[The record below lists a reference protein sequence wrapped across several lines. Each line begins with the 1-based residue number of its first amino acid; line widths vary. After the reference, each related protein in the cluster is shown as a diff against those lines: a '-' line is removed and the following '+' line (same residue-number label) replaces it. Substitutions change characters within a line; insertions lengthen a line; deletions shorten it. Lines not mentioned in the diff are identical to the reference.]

1 MKKICFDILEKWAE
15 YVNFDAEQ
23 KSFNLANF
31 SFETHK
37 TTKNLKHI
45 IEDYDESGFLAVMTA
60 KRLFDRML
68 KDSRITLFDA
78 ITDKDE
84 MPKHKEMYDL
94 FYSEEVNK
102 AEESYISNIKA
113 LIGKI
118 TGNLLEDKSLS
129 ETFPDKVLGYTDIV
143 IQSIDKCRLDV
154 YKKSENTALEVT
166 NFSTDIHVF
175 PSLGECVLTL
185 SGAPDGMYLCF
196 IDIEK
201 SADSYFGFFVKSNG
215 NLFSVNDRIDEAF
228 KGQHG
233 NARNGRWA
241 ENKADNIFPYDFI
254 FEYGGHDYKGYA
266 STYTIDKNSL
276 SVFKLQEDAYLPILV
291 AMILIAKK
299 YKDADF
305 SEKKELYIDSLL
317 KVNEGR
323 LNKDENEL
331 MVLSK
336 NEIVQHTNSIN
347 LDFDYNAIMDG
358 SALDEFRYTD
368 RWGNKTNHI
377 SAANNGQIF
386 VDLYGEGFKI
396 EPTLLSTQKLI
407 GTEKDIVVPEFVGSA
422 ERFRAQAYVEIRKQL
437 ASYIRDKM
445 YEEYKNFGGIEAVN
459 KWFVGVI
466 HEHLPEIKKMC
477 VSRYVNIKTGEEK
490 NILGGWRPSNCEEQ
504 YYISM
509 LEDVKEVPYYE
520 YNKPVTVNEVD
531 WKKDR
536 AYDMDTG
543 AACTLFFVFR
553 PMSYI
558 GLENLFGEIPKIVKG
573 WRLERHSTWGNS
585 NLDMTDAVENVN
597 APFEYY
603 ESMSD
608 RYKEKYESDR
618 PYTCF
623 TFAIGFS
630 KRGFKALC
638 KSEGVDIAKLPKE
651 PKKDD

>member
-1 MKKICFDILEKWAE
+1 MKKICFDILEKWAA

-84 MPKHKEMYDL
+84 MLKHKEMYDL

-102 AEESYISNIKA
+102 AEEGYISNIKA

-118 TGNLLEDKSLS
+118 TGNLLEDKELT
-129 ETFPDKVLGYTDIV
+129 ETFPDKVLGYTDAV
-143 IQSIDKCRLDV
+143 IQSIDKCKLDV
-154 YKKSENTALEVT
+154 YQKSENAALEVT
-166 NFSTDIHVF
+166 NFSTGIHVF

-185 SGAPDGMYLCF
+185 SDAPDGMYLCF

-215 NLFSVNDRIDEAF
+215 NLFSINDRIDEAF

-241 ENKADNIFPYDFI
+241 ENKADGIFPYDFI

-266 STYTIDKNSL
+266 STYTIDENNL

-305 SEKKELYIDSLL
+305 SEKEELYIDSLL

-323 LNKDENEL
+323 LNKDANEL

-336 NEIVQHTNSIN
+336 NEIVRHTNSIN

-358 SALDEFRYTD
+358 SALDEFKYTD
-368 RWGNKTNHI
+368 RFGAERNHI
-377 SAANNGQIF
+377 SAGNYGQIF
-386 VDLYGEGFKI
+386 VDLYGDGFEI

-407 GTEKDIVVPEFVGSA
+407 GTGKDIVVPEFVGSA
-422 ERFRAQAYVEIRKQL
+422 ERFRAQAYMEIRKQL
-437 ASYIRDKM
+437 AEYIREKM
-445 YEEYKNFGGIEAVN
+445 HEEYQNFGGIEAVQE
-459 KWFVGVI
+459 WFIGEI
-466 HEHLPEIKKMC
+466 REHLPEIKKMC
-477 VSRYVNIKTGEEK
+477 VERYVNIKTGKEK
-490 NILGGWRPSNCEEQ
+490 NILGHWRPSECDKQ
-504 YYISM
+504 YYISV
-509 LEDVKEVPYYE
+509 LEDEKHMPSSLEYDKYSMVNRYDWYE
-520 YNKPVTVNEVD
+520 DKS
-531 WKKDR
+531 
-536 AYDMDTG
+536 YDMDTG
-543 AACTLFFVFR
+543 AVCSMYFIFR
-553 PMSYI
+553 PLSYI
-558 GLENLFGEIPKIVKG
+558 GLENLFGNVPKIVKG
-573 WRLERHSTWGNS
+573 WTESSRRSSGNPI
-585 NLDMTDAVENVN
+585 LYMTDAVERINT
-597 APFEYY
+597 PFDYY
-603 ESMSD
+603 ESQGSQYPEY
-608 RYKEKYESDR
+608 RCA
-618 PYTCF
+618 YTKF
-623 TFAIGFS
+623 AFAIGFS

-638 KSEGVDIAKLPKE
+638 KSGGVDMRKLPAAPEKNE
-651 PKKDD
+651 